1 MAGRYFPL
9 TEAKDAAEPELEG
22 FLSDSDKPKMYPRG
36 GSSRMTLRDK
46 FASSLFVA
54 SCVLLGLSVWIHLHP
69 KPPTDRQ
76 CVRQLNVP
84 SPVHDVLEYEEVQFD
99 NAFWKP
105 SPYKGKPTPELEAK
119 WKELWYYG
127 SFDLPDSYLPSM
139 NKSSG
144 GIGGDPW
151 ARTESGNLLAGL
163 EVFHNLHCLNLVR
176 QYAHKDEYDYS
187 NDPAFH
193 GSPELV
199 LAHVDH
205 CIEALRIRLQCAADV
220 TPFLHTKGGKGTQP
234 DFNSQHRCPKY
245 DRIVGW
251 AKERQIMVEK
261 SDSKE
266 GHGHHG

>member
-1 MAGRYFPL
+1 MASTWLIGLYYLP
-9 TEAKDAAEPELEG
+9 
-22 FLSDSDKPKMYPRG
+22 SDLH
-36 GSSRMTLRDK
+36 LRQR
-46 FASSLFVA
+46 
-54 SCVLLGLSVWIHLHP
+54 W
-69 KPPTDRQ
+69 
-76 CVRQLNVP
+76 
-84 SPVHDVLEYEEVQFD
+84 EYEEVQFD

-199 LAHVDH
+199 LAVS
-205 CIEALRIRLQCAADV
+205 RLDIPCV
-220 TPFLHTKGGKGTQP
+220 E
-234 DFNSQHRCPKY
+234 S
-245 DRIVGW
+245 
-251 AKERQIMVEK
+251 AKK
-261 SDSKE
+261 SSLYS
-266 GHGHHG
+266 HQNF